1 MKIRNKSQS
10 VAGNFSDKEGRKR
23 VRQQADTAK
32 QREDALR
39 VKEFRAVLQWMREQ
53 VRAANKHEET
63 LRTKET
69 LQAKER
75 YQEDLRTFWV
85 LVRMMAQ
92 TNLHKLESLRY
103 QGLDCHQH
111 HLRAVANLS
120 SLLQA
125 QGKYLTPP

>member
-1 MKIRNKSQS
+1 MKIRNKRQS
-10 VAGNFSDKEGRKR
+10 VDGNFSDKEVRKR
-23 VRQQADTAK
+23 VRKQACTAK

-39 VKEFRAVLQWMREQ
+39 IKEYLVVFQWMREQ

-63 LRTKET
+63 LRAKET

-75 YQEDLRTFWV
+75 YQEDLRIFWV
-85 LVRMMAQ
+85 LVRVMAQ

-103 QGLDCHQH
+103 QGLDCHQQ